1 MGEDSVIVHI
11 EDNKVSNKE
20 IFSSDVVSAVKAYA
34 KKLID
39 KWDPKESDFII
50 LKVPQT
56 ISLNLPLSKELFN
69 RLERYGVKRVGDK
82 AEASIPTYEIIYGNK
97 WIGEDMQA
105 DKLTI
110 VLPYINDEVTQQV
123 VGNVLDSLM
132 STEEFGE
139 ELEE

>member
-11 EDNKVSNKE
+11 EDNKISNKE

-123 VGNVLDSLM
+123 VENVLNSLM